1 MRVAITITT
10 HNRREELERTL
21 GVLAQLNPP
30 PDAIYVCADG
40 CTDGTLE
47 YLTREHPGIQ
57 VIVHE
62 VAQGSVPSRN
72 ELAAT
77 AQCDVF
83 VSLDDDS
90 YPLDL
95 DFVERVRKIFESQP
109 RLAVASFAQRS
120 NEFPES
126 LTTTDFG
133 QPSFIGSFAN
143 CGAAVRRHAFL
154 ELGGYPGFFFHAYE
168 EPDLALRCVAS
179 GWQVRYEPTLVVR
192 HHFTMTKRNEIRMH
206 HRHARNECWSAL
218 MRCPLPQLP
227 FVLGYRLIRQFGY
240 AWKRGFPWVIREP
253 AWWRQAASGIGQCL
267 AARNPIPWH
276 RYGAWMRLV
285 RSPIHSEVEW
295 NALFGERPA

>member
-10 HNRREELERTL
+10 HNRREEMERTL
-21 GVLAQLNPP
+21 GILMQLDPP
-30 PDAIYVCADG
+30 PDSIHVCADG

-47 YLTREHPGIQ
+47 FLASRYPGVQ

-62 VAQGSVPSRN
+62 AAQGSVPSRN

-77 AQCDVF
+77 ADCEVF

-95 DFVERVRKIFESQP
+95 DFIDRVRITFERHPQ
-109 RLAVASFAQRS
+109 LAVASFAQRS

-133 QPSFIGSFAN
+133 EPSFIGSFAN
-143 CGAAVRRHAFL
+143 CGAAVRRCAFL

-168 EPDLALRCVAS
+168 EPDLALRCVAA

-206 HRHARNECWSAL
+206 HRHARNEFWSAL

-227 FVLGYRLIRQFGY
+227 LVVIYRFVRQFGY
-240 AWKRGFPWVIREP
+240 AWKRGIPWVIREP
-253 AWWRQAASGIGQCL
+253 AWWRQAVGGIARCL
-267 AARNPIPWH
+267 TERNPIPWN
-276 RYGAWMRLV
+276 RYVAWMRLV
-285 RSPIHSEVEW
+285 RRPIHSEVEW
-295 NALFGERPA
+295 NALFGKRPA

>member
-1 MRVAITITT
+1 MAGADCWNLVLRTMRVAITITT

-21 GVLAQLNPP
+21 GVLAQLDPP
-30 PDAIYVCADG
+30 PDAIHVCADG

-47 YLTREHPGIQ
+47 YLTREHPGMQ
-57 VIVHE
+57 V
-62 VAQGSVPSRN
+62 
-72 ELAAT
+72 
-77 AQCDVF
+77 
-83 VSLDDDS
+83 S

-95 DFVERVRKIFESQP
+95 EFVERVREIFESQP